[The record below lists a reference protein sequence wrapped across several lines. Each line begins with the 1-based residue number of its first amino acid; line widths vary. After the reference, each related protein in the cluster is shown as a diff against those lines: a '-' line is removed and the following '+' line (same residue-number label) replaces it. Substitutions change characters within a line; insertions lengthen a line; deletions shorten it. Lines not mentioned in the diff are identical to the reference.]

1 MIERED
7 DLRWL
12 RYPEAARLLN
22 VSVSTVRAWLQRGYL
37 EGFKIDGLVRI
48 DRLSIE
54 RLAKT
59 HRYADRPRRVKIAPR
74 RWTPNLSRP
83 RGTTA

>member
-1 MIERED
+1 MIEMED

-12 RYPEAARLLN
+12 RCREAACLLN

-54 RLAKT
+54 RLART
-59 HRYADRPRRVKIAPR
+59 HRYADKHRRAEVATRPGSPD
-74 RWTPNLSRP
+74 LYRP
-83 RGTTA
+83 RGTTG